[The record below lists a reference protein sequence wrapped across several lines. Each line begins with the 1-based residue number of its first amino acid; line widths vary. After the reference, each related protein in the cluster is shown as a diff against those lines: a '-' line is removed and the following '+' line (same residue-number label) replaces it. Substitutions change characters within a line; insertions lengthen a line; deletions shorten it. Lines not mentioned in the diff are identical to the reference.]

1 MSDETQIS
9 LLLDIRN
16 WIRAAA
22 YQNIK
27 TLLQSVLPDVQ
38 SRKAYQMFDGK
49 ASIDQVRIACKMSP
63 NKLIASAQ
71 KWTSMGLME
80 VTSDKKR
87 HRLFDLQDFDLY
99 EIEEEGK

>member
-1 MSDETQIS
+1 MSDETQLS

-16 WIRAAA
+16 WMRAAA
-22 YQNIK
+22 YQHIK
-27 TLLQSVLPDVQ
+27 TLLQSALPDIQ

-87 HRLFDLQDFDLY
+87 RRLFDLQDFDLL
-99 EIEEEGK
+99 ELQEEG